1 VSRTSRSR
9 FPSSHLHVPSLLAL
23 AAIAGVTLWR
33 TEAHACGVSG
43 VGGQA
48 SAACALELPDQKRV
62 SAAYTYTNPA
72 LSFTGDQRADVT
84 RHAVSASMAFP
95 WGKRLVVEGAVGGLA
110 GGTLTLNHVDYNFR
124 PGFLIGAS
132 ATYLFVREGKWM
144 PSILASATLAGL
156 FASTS
161 SKSDATQDFDAF
173 DLRIGGAAGKHI
185 TEAWSVFAL
194 ARAFGGPVYW
204 RVAQADG
211 SHASV
216 TGTDRYHYQVG
227 LGTAYS
233 LGPAHLFAEGIP
245 LGEQALTVGAGSA
258 F

>member
-1 VSRTSRSR
+1 
-9 FPSSHLHVPSLLAL
+9 LLAVL
-23 AAIAGVTLWR
+23 AGVMLWR
-33 TEAHACGVSG
+33 AEARACGVSG

-48 SAACALELPDQKRV
+48 SAACALELPEQKRV
-62 SAAYTYTNPA
+62 SAAYTYTSTA
-72 LSFTGDQRADVT
+72 LTFTGDQRASVT

-95 WGKRLVVEGAVGGLA
+95 WGKRLVLEGAIGGLG
-110 GGTLTLNHVDYNFR
+110 GGTLSLNHVDYNFR
-124 PGFLIGAS
+124 PGFLLGAS

-144 PSILASATLAGL
+144 PSVLASATLAGL

-173 DLRIGGAAGKHI
+173 DLRIGGAAGKHL
-185 TEAWSVFAL
+185 TEAWSIFAV

-204 RVAQADG
+204 RVG
-211 SHASV
+211 GESV

-227 LGTAYS
+227 IGTAYS
-233 LGPAHLFAEGIP
+233 LGAAHLFAEGIP
-245 LGEQALTVGAGSA
+245 LGEQAFTVGAGSA